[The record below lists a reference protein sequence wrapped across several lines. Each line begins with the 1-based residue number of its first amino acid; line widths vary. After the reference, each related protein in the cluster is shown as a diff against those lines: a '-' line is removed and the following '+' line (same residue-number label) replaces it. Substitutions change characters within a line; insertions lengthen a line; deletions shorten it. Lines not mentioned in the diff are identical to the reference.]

1 MRGGEIK
8 KRKHGAK
15 RELGVETF
23 LRLFFVFFCFLRE
36 LEGGGG
42 KREGGRDGKTIDLA
56 LVGQHKT
63 NLSMSRSSSRL
74 SSPNEKRDKWEK
86 EKKKLEH
93 RNNDPV

>member
-1 MRGGEIK
+1 MRGGKIK

-23 LRLFFVFFCFLRE
+23 LRLFFVFFCFFART
-36 LEGGGG
+36 GRRRR
-42 KREGGRDGKTIDLA
+42 KEGGRDGKTIDLA
-56 LVGQHKT
+56 LVGQRKT
-63 NLSMSRSSSRL
+63 NLSMSRSSSRF